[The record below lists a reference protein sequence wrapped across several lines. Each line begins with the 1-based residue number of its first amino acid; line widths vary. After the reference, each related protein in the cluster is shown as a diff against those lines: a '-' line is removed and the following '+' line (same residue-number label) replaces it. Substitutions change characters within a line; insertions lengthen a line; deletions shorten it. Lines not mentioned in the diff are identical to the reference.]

1 MMIIFATTF
10 IAALQIKQTV
20 YQRVPV
26 WSSRPMPG
34 LLFCRRF
41 HTVFSLRT
49 NTSVHACS
57 GDLWAQHNYDQR
69 VELSEASRFL
79 LLITTLSL
87 WVRAPHSPEHSTTA
101 RPFRA
106 NAPVYTRSP
115 HRKHCD
121 LGIAGPQPV
130 QKKRHAHGAGAQTTD
145 PWYFLRYS
153 DRI

>member
-87 WVRAPHSPEHSTTA
+87 SAGPARLTRPSTLRLHVPSAQMLQSTLARRTANIAILGSPALSLSKKSAT
-101 RPFRA
+101 RM
-106 NAPVYTRSP
+106 APVHRQPTR
-115 HRKHCD
+115 
-121 LGIAGPQPV
+121 GI
-130 QKKRHAHGAGAQTTD
+130 
-145 PWYFLRYS
+145 S
-153 DRI
+153 